1 MERRLA
7 RTLDQLELLEQRA
20 ARQEVALKVL
30 GLQAQE
36 VERLLTPP
44 LVVPST
50 PEPPPP
56 PPEHLWQVAEPMQ
69 VQPVRVSPGLPVVHR
84 PEALTE
90 EPMPAAET
98 QLLDLLGSP
107 SSQSSPS
114 SVG

>member
-20 ARQEVALKVL
+20 ARQELALKVL
-30 GLQAQE
+30 GLQQE
-36 VERLLTPP
+36 EVLRLLAPP
-44 LVVPST
+44 LVVPQT
-50 PEPPPP
+50 PVPQPP
-56 PPEHLWQVAEPMQ
+56 PPERPWQVAEPMQ

-84 PEALTE
+84 PEPE

-107 SSQSSPS
+107 SSPSSPS
-114 SVG
+114 SAG